1 MVTVTKSWI
10 CPTCHSTVST
20 PYCPA
25 CGESPPSARDLTLHG
40 LFAQLFR
47 AFSNIDSRLMRS
59 VRCLVTRP
67 GVLTVAYVQGQRM
80 PYIGPLQLFLLANV
94 LFFALQARTN
104 TPIVS
109 SALDSHLHHQDWRA
123 VAQRLVSHRL
133 ETRQTTLA
141 LYAPLF
147 DRAIVWHAK
156 SCIIVMVLPFA
167 LLLPLL
173 FARNRQPFVA
183 HVVFALHFYGF
194 LLLLFCVALVVVAVD
209 VLLGGA
215 GLHSARMDNML
226 SLINLAVCALYL
238 YSATG
243 TVYGARGAMRV
254 IKVLVLAV
262 AVTGIL
268 LGYRF
273 VLLLITLY
281 TT

>member
-1 MVTVTKSWI
+1 M
-10 CPTCHSTVST
+10 
-20 PYCPA
+20 
-25 CGESPPSARDLTLHG
+25 SARDLTLRG

-47 AFSNIDSRLMRS
+47 ALSNIDGRLLRTL
-59 VRCLVTRP
+59 RCLVTRP

-109 SALDSHLHHQDWRA
+109 STLDAHLHQQDWRA
-123 VAQRLVSHRL
+123 VAQRLVAHRL

-141 LYAPLF
+141 LYAPRF
-147 DRAIVWHAK
+147 DQAIVFHAK
-156 SCIIVMVLPFA
+156 SYIIVMVLPFA

-183 HVVFALHFYGF
+183 HVVFALHFYAF
-194 LLLLFCVALVVVAVD
+194 LLLLLCVALVVVAVD
-209 VLLGGA
+209 VWWGGA
-215 GLHSARMDNML
+215 GLTSARMDNLL

-243 TVYGARGAMRV
+243 TVYGARGVMRV
-254 IKVLVLAV
+254 IKGCALALAV
-262 AVTGIL
+262 AGIL
-268 LGYRF
+268 LSYRF
-273 VLLLITLY
+273 VLLLITLS